1 MVYHTNYKHN
11 MEEVKDLILYI
22 VIASSSL
29 VLLLLGVLF
38 DLYILFK
45 KRKLI
50 AQQEIEIRENKIDEL
65 IMKKEVE
72 NMSSLLRGQ
81 NSERR
86 RISQELHDRLGS
98 ILFTA
103 KLYHGNTL
111 TDNDANLTEKQEDSG
126 KLATLLDDAVQEVR
140 RISHDLYEGS
150 LANFNYV
157 VALQQL
163 LRAIKESNELH
174 LNLNTE
180 GDIESLSEE
189 IQYELYAV
197 TQELL
202 SNTLKHAKATKVEIE
217 MRNEDELIFHYH
229 DNGKGFNG
237 NKQSSGI
244 GLKNIENRVNKL
256 GGQLT
261 IETGPDK
268 GTFYFITIP
277 LTK

>member
-1 MVYHTNYKHN
+1 

-29 VLLLLGVLF
+29 VLLIVAILF
-38 DLYILFK
+38 DLYILFR
-45 KRKLI
+45 KRKVI

-72 NMSSLLRGQ
+72 NMSSLLKGQ

-111 TDNDANLTEKQEDSG
+111 IENEASKSEKDKDAG
-126 KLATLLDDAVQEVR
+126 KLTALLDDAVQEVR
-140 RISHDLYEGS
+140 RISHDLYDGS
-150 LANFNYV
+150 LANFDYT
-157 VALQQL
+157 VALNQL
-163 LRAIKESNELH
+163 IEAIEESDDLRV
-174 LNLNTE
+174 NLNTE
-180 GDIESLSEE
+180 GDIQNLSEE
-189 IQYELYAV
+189 IQYELYAI

-202 SNTLKHAKATKVEIE
+202 SNTLKHAKATTVEIE
-217 MRNEDELIFHYH
+217 IRNEDELIFHYH
-229 DNGKGFNG
+229 DNGNGFNS
-237 NKQSSGI
+237 KKSFSGI
-244 GLKNIENRVNKL
+244 GLKNIENRVKKFDGKL
-256 GGQLT
+256 TL
-261 IETGPDK
+261 ESASDK

-277 LTK
+277 LPT